1 MFFVIDPQV
10 HLDTDHFKGN
20 CPEAFELEYAHIAP
34 GSVKRSEELEYRCS
48 ARVSWAPL
56 VLKRTRLSPHSKHI
70 FTPASGD
77 ASASGGSG
85 RLASGK
91 RVTHV
96 RLRMYPDG
104 GIARLRVFGTP
115 VSKM

>member
-1 MFFVIDPQV
+1 MN
-10 HLDTDHFKGN
+10 TDHFKGN
-20 CPEAFELEYAHIAP
+20 CPEAFELECVHITP
-34 GSVKRSEELEYRCS
+34 GSVKRSEELEYCCS
-48 ARVSWAPL
+48 AQVAWAPL
-56 VLKRTRLSPHSKHI
+56 ILKRTRLSPHSKHV
-70 FTPASGD
+70 FTPTSGNASG
-77 ASASGGSG
+77 GGSG
-85 RLASGK
+85 RLASGR